1 MIQEPTTLCGETI
14 DSRRSLLASL
24 WSFVTLLS
32 AISFMTAFIFAIVGD
47 TNNNNSSSNNG
58 GYYNYNNNN
67 MEGEDGDQQ
76 NSNSPLLAVTSRALA
91 FSATWTG
98 VLVALMSVFGT
109 VVLGFQSPTGQYY
122 TCCSSSVHR
131 TTPLGLGSFIGSLLM
146 LANLTLI
153 CAVLFGDFKIS
164 DRDNRES
171 GGGGEENQAEE
182 EAYHYWGRTR
192 ENRSSVAFSYLC
204 LFLTLLYAGFAALT
218 FVFANGVID
227 EYDTD
232 DRLNNGNSNSNT
244 GGVGSG
250 IGGVGGYDGTTGYIG
265 GERFDLGRLHS
276 PSGPTGF
283 VSPSMK
289 GNEATMT

>member
-47 TNNNNSSSNNG
+47 TSNNYNNNNSNNG

-67 MEGEDGDQQ
+67 NMEEEHGDQQ
-76 NSNSPLLAVTSRALA
+76 NNSNSPLLAVTSRALA

-153 CAVLFGDFKIS
+153 CAVLFGDFKVRIFS
-164 DRDNRES
+164 FSLLSFFLPDCFVCPPAPFSQKNKIGWRKS
-171 GGGGEENQAEE
+171 
-182 EAYHYWGRTR
+182 YHTLIPSYY
-192 ENRSSVAFSYLC
+192 SSS
-204 LFLTLLYAGFAALT
+204 
-218 FVFANGVID
+218 
-227 EYDTD
+227 
-232 DRLNNGNSNSNT
+232 
-244 GGVGSG
+244 
-250 IGGVGGYDGTTGYIG
+250 
-265 GERFDLGRLHS
+265 
-276 PSGPTGF
+276 
-283 VSPSMK
+283 
-289 GNEATMT
+289 